1 MMKDIS
7 RILLLGLLIATNTFA
22 QSDADEELKIAAME
36 ALISAPPSRALP
48 LASKA
53 LKGDHSDE
61 VKERAL
67 FVLSQIDSD
76 EAIQLILD
84 TARQGDGEI
93 RLEAIRMI
101 GIGGNDDA
109 LQSLEA
115 LYADGGEDVRDAVLE
130 AYMIADDEEAVY
142 RLAAGA
148 KNEDDFE
155 AAVDMLG
162 VMNAK
167 DQLRRLRD
175 AVGVSETLID
185 AYALSRDV
193 DSLLALARDD
203 SNPEQQQ
210 QAIEALGIVGGDN
223 VDAALVDIYRN
234 AASEAVREA
243 ALDGMLISG
252 HDEGVLELYR
262 SSQDPAE
269 KRALLEQLV
278 MMGSDD
284 VWNLIDLALDDG
296 Q

>member
-1 MMKDIS
+1 MKNMT
-7 RILLLGLLIATNTFA
+7 RVLLLALLIAPSAFA
-22 QSDADEELKIAAME
+22 QDDADEALKIAAME

-84 TARQGDGEI
+84 TARQGGGDI

-109 LQSLEA
+109 LKSLEG
-115 LYADGGEDVRDAVLE
+115 LYGDGDEDVRDAVLE

-148 KNEDDFE
+148 KNPHDFE

-193 DSLLALARDD
+193 DSLMALATDD

-210 QAIEALGIVGGDN
+210 QAIEALGIVGGDA
-223 VDAALVDIYRN
+223 VDAALVEIYRD
-234 AASEAVREA
+234 AGSGEVREA

-262 SSQDPAE
+262 ASQDPAE
-269 KRALLEQLV
+269 KRALLEYLV

-284 VWNLIDLALDDG
+284 VWNLIDAALDDAE
-296 Q
+296 